1 LKFKYYLRGIG
12 LGILFATL
20 LMTAAIY
27 YHGNSI
33 SDQEIIERAQGLGMV
48 MSSEQE
54 TDDAE
59 ATETADDWA
68 DDWLDEP

>member
-1 LKFKYYLRGIG
+1 LRGIG

-20 LMTAAIY
+20 LMTAANY

-48 MSSEQE
+48 MPSDLQVE
-54 TDDAE
+54 E
-59 ATETADDWA
+59 ATE
-68 DDWLDEP
+68 E

>member
-48 MSSEQE
+48 MPSDLQI
-54 TDDAE
+54 DG
-59 ATETADDWA
+59 ATETPDLAD
-68 DDWLDEP
+68 E